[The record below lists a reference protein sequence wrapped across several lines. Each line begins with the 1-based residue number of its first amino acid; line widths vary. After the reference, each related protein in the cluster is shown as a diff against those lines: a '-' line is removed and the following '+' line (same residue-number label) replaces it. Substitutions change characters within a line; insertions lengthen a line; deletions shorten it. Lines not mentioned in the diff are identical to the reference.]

1 MTARTGEES
10 EVQLQTNPN
19 DRICHDQ
26 ERALFILHTTKLL
39 KHIVRTSRQLKMKY
53 TDEGKTQDDTLA
65 KGTCRVSSAETG
77 PEG

>member
-1 MTARTGEES
+1 MKARMGEES

-26 ERALFILHTTKLL
+26 ERGLFILHTTELL
-39 KHIVRTSRQLKMKY
+39 KHIVRTSGQLKIKY

-65 KGTCRVSSAETG
+65 RGQCRVSSAETG
-77 PEG
+77 PER